1 MVKIEIDLIAIGGI
15 IGIIGSIW
23 KFANSI
29 SKFGSSVEQLKE
41 ATHESIEDRR
51 DIRKMLNRHEIS
63 INTIQ
68 TQYNNIREDLQE
80 IKKEVNKQNGRN

>member
-1 MVKIEIDLIAIGGI
+1 MIEIDLVMIAGA

-41 ATHESIEDRR
+41 ATTESIEDRR
-51 DIRKMLNRHEIS
+51 DMRKMLNHHEIS
-63 INTIQ
+63 IHTIQ

-80 IKKEVNKQNGRN
+80 IKEEVNKKNGKYE

>member
-1 MVKIEIDLIAIGGI
+1 MIEIDLVMIAGV

-41 ATHESIEDRR
+41 ATNESIEDRR
-51 DIRKMLNRHEIS
+51 DMRKMLNHNEIS
-63 INTIQ
+63 IHTIQ
-68 TQYNNIREDLQE
+68 AQYVNIREDLQE
-80 IKKEVNKQNGRN
+80 IKKEVNKQNGKYE

>member
-1 MVKIEIDLIAIGGI
+1 MIEIDLVMIAGA

-41 ATHESIEDRR
+41 ATNESIEDRR

-80 IKKEVNKQNGRN
+80 IKEEVNKQNGKYE

>member
-1 MVKIEIDLIAIGGI
+1 MIEIDLVMIAGV

-51 DIRKMLNRHEIS
+51 DMRKMLNQHEIS
-63 INTIQ
+63 IHTIQ
-68 TQYNNIREDLQE
+68 TQYANIREDLQE
-80 IKKEVNKQNGRN
+80 IKEEVNKQNGRNE